1 MRCTTLHTPM
11 FAFICSSA
19 YIKGST
25 SVTNYAAK
33 PPQND
38 QVGDRKWL
46 TQAGF
51 KTRESVVAKS
61 SQLIDLLLHGIW
73 SMVPRAYLN
82 FGPWKKRGRN
92 FLVICF
98 RCSALSPSHHSKVQ
112 YLDRPWS
119 DFHNQIT
126 WCARAR
132 CDHDAAFPRTVCK
145 KYKYETAIKRK
156 HEKVGMQTKE
166 NVFRLMESLN
176 QTILQKQNH

>member
-51 KTRESVVAKS
+51 KTREALVAKS

-82 FGPWKKRGRN
+82 FGPWKKKGGEFFSDLFSMFCTFPFASFQSSISRASM
-92 FLVICF
+92 VW
-98 RCSALSPSHHSKVQ
+98 LSPSDHMM
-112 YLDRPWS
+112 R
-119 DFHNQIT
+119 
-126 WCARAR
+126 ARAMR
-132 CDHDAAFPRTVCK
+132 SWCGIPAN
-145 KYKYETAIKRK
+145 
-156 HEKVGMQTKE
+156 G
-166 NVFRLMESLN
+166 
-176 QTILQKQNH
+176 LQEI